1 MAGQPQAEILSTR
14 ARLLARAAVADGVA
28 AVNVGRR
35 DLAAGLA
42 LLAEL
47 GREPGVPW
55 VSTNLRAAAGEYPFP
70 RWRVVPWGDALVG
83 VVGLLAPNSALDR
96 QLGLR
101 TEDPAAALREVL
113 PLLPEVAAVVCLS
126 NLGLAAEQSL
136 ARAFPQLT
144 LVVGGGSSEYL
155 PTPPVEGNAVVLRA
169 GDRGRYLGVLDLP
182 SAGLRSWRA
191 PRDLQQEGV
200 LQARLHELR
209 RQAAGGQD
217 AAEAAALR
225 QETARTEASLAALGQ
240 ATAVFA
246 HRIVVLDGRGG
257 EDPRVLGWLREY
269 RELEMQWQ
277 RGQAGGGRPS
287 PPGAS
292 PAPGAAPQAALAP
305 GSEPLHAGS
314 ASCREC
320 HAGAYQGWART
331 RHARAYASLQGS
343 PRDPS
348 CLACHASTVQR
359 ATGTSL
365 EPVVGCEACH
375 GPGGRH
381 RGPGNIARKPGEAVC
396 ARCHRGFHEGKAFD
410 FAKAYGAIRCDRGEA
425 GGTP

>member
-1 MAGQPQAEILSTR
+1 MGQPQAEILSTR

-35 DLAAGLA
+35 DLAAGLG
-42 LLAEL
+42 LLGEL

-55 VSTNLRAAAGEYPFP
+55 VATNLRDAGGAYPFP
-70 RWRVVPWGDALVG
+70 RWRVVPWGDARVA
-83 VVGLLAPNSALDR
+83 VVGLLAPNTALDG

-126 NLGLAAEQSL
+126 NLGLAAEQGL
-136 ARAFPQLT
+136 ARAFPQLA
-144 LVVGGGSSEYL
+144 LVVGGGSGEYL

-182 SAGLRSWRA
+182 SAGLRAWRA
-191 PRDLQQEGV
+191 PRDLQEEGV
-200 LQARLHELR
+200 LQARLPELR
-209 RQAAGGQD
+209 RQAASGQGGSG
-217 AAEAAALR
+217 AAALR
-225 QETARTEASLAALGQ
+225 QEIAQTEASLAALGQ
-240 ATAVFA
+240 ATAVFS
-246 HRIVVLDGRGG
+246 HRIVVLDGRSG

-277 RGQAGGGRPS
+277 RGQAGGGRS
-287 PPGAS
+287 DATGAL
-292 PAPGAAPQAALAP
+292 PAPRPAPEAALAP

-320 HAGAYQGWART
+320 HADAYRAWART
-331 RHARAYASLQGS
+331 RHARSYASLQQS

-348 CLACHASTVQR
+348 CLACHASTVKR

-381 RGPGNIARKPGEAVC
+381 RGRGNIARKPGEAVC
-396 ARCHRGFHEGKAFD
+396 GRCHRGFHEGKAFD
-410 FAKAYGAIRCDRGEA
+410 FPAAYGGVRCDR
-425 GGTP
+425 

>member
-1 MAGQPQAEILSTR
+1 MAGHPQAEILATR

-47 GREPGVPW
+47 GRESAVPW
-55 VSTNLRAAAGEYPFP
+55 VSTNLRDAAGAYPFP
-70 RWRVVPWGDALVG
+70 RWRVVPWGNARVA
-83 VVGLLAPNSALDR
+83 VVGLLAPNAALDR

-101 TEDPAAALREVL
+101 TQDPAAALREVL
-113 PLLPEVAAVVCLS
+113 PVLPQAAAVVCLS

-136 ARAFPQLT
+136 AREFPQIA
-144 LVVGGGSSEYL
+144 LVVGGGSGEYL
-155 PTPPVEGNAVVLRA
+155 PTPPVEGNAPVLRA

-182 SAGLRSWRA
+182 SAGLRSWRT

-200 LQARLHELR
+200 LRARLHELR
-209 RQAAGGQD
+209 RQAANGQGE
-217 AAEAAALR
+217 AEAAALG
-225 QETARTEASLAALGQ
+225 QEVARTEAALAALEQ
-240 ATAVFA
+240 AAAVFA

-257 EDPRVLGWLREY
+257 EDPEVLGWLREY
-269 RELEMQWQ
+269 REIEMQWQ
-277 RGQAGGGRPS
+277 RGQAGGGRAFALA
-287 PPGAS
+287 AS
-292 PAPGAAPQAALAP
+292 PAPGAASQAALAP

-320 HAGAYQGWART
+320 HAGAYQAWTRT
-331 RHARAYASLQGS
+331 RHARSYASLQQG

-396 ARCHRGFHEGKAFD
+396 ARCHRGFHEGKD
-410 FAKAYGAIRCDRGEA
+410 FSFAEAYGAIRCDR
-425 GGTP
+425 